1 MEKLSLPSQHYT
13 QARSGLTTQTEE
25 NETLPY
31 LWSVIASSHVSI
43 QMPGASLKVLGR
55 RRVRRKRKR
64 KRAEEGNSGN
74 FAFWQ
79 NYPEGGNKRE

>member
-1 MEKLSLPSQHYT
+1 MIWMYLDETSSLPSQHYT

-43 QMPGASLKVLGR
+43 QMLG
-55 RRVRRKRKR
+55 V
-64 KRAEEGNSGN
+64 S
-74 FAFWQ
+74 
-79 NYPEGGNKRE
+79 